1 MPVYQISGSW
11 VSKDPRK
18 LRKALRD
25 LGVTNPEVT
34 KIECRTSQTS
44 RFADALRDVR
54 RGQEIIV
61 EIRDELQLLRHHISE
76 NPLADQLDTA
86 IDALTEFEEIK
97 VEVEVDFPTSG
108 DQGLDFGF

>member
-1 MPVYQISGSW
+1 MSVYKISGSW

-61 EIRDELQLLRHHISE
+61 EIRNELQLLRHHISE